1 MALTKRMIRN
11 RMKKEQVDNKG
22 GASMREL
29 LINENN
35 WSKILK
41 LHKEVADY
49 NYDYQTHSK
58 LVNIILEE
66 SLKNI
71 KLKDST
77 SDMNLPWEIELKE
90 I

>member
-1 MALTKRMIRN
+1 MALTKRTIRN
-11 RMKKEQVDNKG
+11 QMKKEHVDNKG

-35 WSKILK
+35 WNKILK
-41 LHKEVADY
+41 LHKEVANYD
-49 NYDYQTHSK
+49 YDYQTHSK

-66 SLKNI
+66 TLKNI
-71 KLKDST
+71 KLDST

>member
-1 MALTKRMIRN
+1 MFFIITAHPDTAEKAKVLTKFS
-11 RMKKEQVDNKG
+11 KE
-22 GASMREL
+22 
-29 LINENN
+29 
-35 WSKILK
+35 

-49 NYDYQTHSK
+49 DYDYQTHSK

-66 SLKNI
+66 TLKNI
-71 KLKDST
+71 KLDST

>member
-1 MALTKRMIRN
+1 MALTKRTIRN
-11 RMKKEQVDNKG
+11 QMKKEHVDNKG

-35 WSKILK
+35 WNKILK

-66 SLKNI
+66 TLKNI
-71 KLKDST
+71 KLDST
-77 SDMNLPWEIELKE
+77 SDMNLPWEVELKE

>member
-1 MALTKRMIRN
+1 MALTKRTIRN
-11 RMKKEQVDNKG
+11 QMKKEHVDNKG

-35 WSKILK
+35 WNKILK

-49 NYDYQTHSK
+49 DYDYQTHSK

-66 SLKNI
+66 TLKNI
-71 KLKDST
+71 KLDST
-77 SDMNLPWEIELKE
+77 SDMNLPWEIELKD

>member
-1 MALTKRMIRN
+1 MALTKRTIRN
-11 RMKKEQVDNKG
+11 QMKKEHVDNKG

-35 WSKILK
+35 WNKILK

-49 NYDYQTHSK
+49 DYDYQTHSK

-66 SLKNI
+66 TLKNI
-71 KLKDST
+71 KLDST
-77 SDMNLPWEIELKE
+77 SDMNLPGEIELQE

>member
-1 MALTKRMIRN
+1 MALTKRTIRN
-11 RMKKEQVDNKG
+11 QMKKEHVDNKG

-29 LINENN
+29 LINDNN
-35 WSKILK
+35 WSKLLK

-49 NYDYQTHSK
+49 NYDNQTHSK

-66 SLKNI
+66 TLKNI

-77 SDMNLPWEIELKE
+77 SDMNLPWEVELKE

>member
-1 MALTKRMIRN
+1 MALTKRTIRN
-11 RMKKEQVDNKG
+11 QMKKEHVDNKG

-29 LINENN
+29 LINDNN
-35 WSKILK
+35 WSKSLK

-49 NYDYQTHSK
+49 DYDYQTHSK

-66 SLKNI
+66 TLKNI
-71 KLKDST
+71 KLDST

>member
-1 MALTKRMIRN
+1 MALTKRTIRN
-11 RMKKEQVDNKG
+11 QMKKEHVDNKG

-29 LINENN
+29 LINDNN

-66 SLKNI
+66 TLKNI
-71 KLKDST
+71 KLDST

>member
-1 MALTKRMIRN
+1 MALTKRTIRN
-11 RMKKEQVDNKG
+11 QMKKEHVDNKG

-35 WSKILK
+35 WNKILK

-49 NYDYQTHSK
+49 DYDYQTHSK

-66 SLKNI
+66 TLKNI
-71 KLKDST
+71 KLDST